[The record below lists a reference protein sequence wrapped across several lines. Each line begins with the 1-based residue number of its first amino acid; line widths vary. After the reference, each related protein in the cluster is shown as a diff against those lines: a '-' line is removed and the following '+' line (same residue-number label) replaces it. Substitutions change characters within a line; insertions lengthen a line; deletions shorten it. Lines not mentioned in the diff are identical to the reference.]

1 MNRKE
6 RRETKRRVRRYVKKN
21 PGCTSSELGD
31 GLNIDTTPYGALRK
45 LSKEGAINRV
55 EVEDE
60 RIEYYPPDR
69 RHEDI

>member
-1 MNRKE
+1 MNKKE
-6 RRETKRRVRRYVKKN
+6 RRERKRRVRRYVQKN
-21 PGCTSSELGD
+21 PGCTSSEIGD
-31 GLNIDTTPYGALRK
+31 ELNIDTTPYGALRN

-69 RHEDI
+69 R